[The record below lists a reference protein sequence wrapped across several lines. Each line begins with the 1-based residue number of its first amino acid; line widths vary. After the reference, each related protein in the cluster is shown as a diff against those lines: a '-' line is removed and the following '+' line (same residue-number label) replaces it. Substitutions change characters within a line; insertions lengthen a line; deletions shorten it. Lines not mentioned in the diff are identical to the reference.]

1 MYKASNADRQPNEA
15 NRNPFMLPALALD
28 LFRPMLPGAALYN
41 AKSIDGLAKVAAE
54 WFDFVH
60 RRLGED
66 VRLARQLAASRSPA
80 EAWGLYADFLQHGVQ
95 DYWNEYAAMT
105 RLTSEIV
112 SVGVDAA
119 QGRALEASGAAS
131 SLQQAA

>member
-1 MYKASNADRQPNEA
+1 
-15 NRNPFMLPALALD
+15 MLPALALN
-28 LFRPMLPGAALYN
+28 LFRPVLPGAAPYN
-41 AKSIDGLAKVAAE
+41 AKAIDGLGKVATE
-54 WFDFVH
+54 WLDFVH

-80 EAWGLYADFLQHGVQ
+80 EAWGLYAEFLQHGVQ

-119 QGRALEASGAAS
+119 QGHAQEASGAAS

>member
-1 MYKASNADRQPNEA
+1 MYKASNADRQPHEA
-15 NRNPFMLPALALD
+15 NRNPFMLPALALNP
-28 LFRPMLPGAALYN
+28 FRP
-41 AKSIDGLAKVAAE
+41 IDGLGKVATE

-80 EAWGLYADFLQHGVQ
+80 EAWGFYADFLQHGVQ

-112 SVGVDAA
+112 SAGVDSA
-119 QGRALEASGAAS
+119 QGRAQEASGAAS